1 MEDEFRIQST
11 TFRRAIRFSCSPT
24 YPSQFQNAYSDPPV
38 AQNYS
43 ITPVHRL
50 MGASLETYGKKT
62 QPQDIINALLTCVEN
77 TNIREIFVRFFTIIV
92 NTLLLYLFISNA
104 LHTMGIQVTVY
115 FFLFLCFTFV
125 YFPGYTVFKLLLD
138 YS

>member
-62 QPQDIINALLTCVEN
+62 QPQDIINALPTCVEN
-77 TNIREIFVRFFTIIV
+77 TNIREIFVRFFIIV
-92 NTLLLYLFISNA
+92 VNKHLLLHLFISNA
-104 LHTMGIQVTVY
+104 RRVY
-115 FFLFLCFTFV
+115 KRKVSKILFLCLFCLFTFLFSRYDSV
-125 YFPGYTVFKLLLD
+125 MQF
-138 YS
+138 